1 MPSGIRAELA
11 FEDLETC
18 GVAGLLEDGAD
29 ADSISWSVGPESGR
43 VTEEFTLEDDRE
55 VPGATEVFST
65 GERSIFRFQRD
76 HEECCPCE
84 SVQKFDVPVRDI
96 HMEDGTLFLA
106 IHVEDMD
113 ELRDIL
119 VGVRAEFPD
128 VRVVRLVHAEEAGA
142 GDLVLVDRG
151 DLTERQRQV
160 LETAHEMG
168 YFDHP
173 KGANA
178 GEIADQLDITTST
191 FTEHLSAAQSKLL
204 TGILS

>member
-11 FEDLETC
+11 FEDPETC
-18 GVAGLLEDGAD
+18 GVADRLDAGAD
-29 ADSISWSVGPESGR
+29 AAGISWSVAPETGR
-43 VTEEFTLEDDRE
+43 ITEEFTLEDDRE
-55 VPGATEVFST
+55 VPDATEVFST
-65 GERSIFRFQRD
+65 GERSIYRFQRD
-76 HEECCPCE
+76 DEQCCPCE
-84 SVQKFDVPVRDI
+84 SVQAFDVPVRDI

-106 IHVEDMD
+106 IHVEDLD

-178 GEIADQLDITTST
+178 GEIADDLDITTST